1 MGAEE
6 CKKSSVGL
14 TSSEISNI
22 WAVYMKYSME
32 LRFLEY
38 FIETT
43 EDGQIRKIVDSMLNQ
58 TRKSMEEVKN
68 QFVSENLVVPKGLTR
83 EDIQVNACKVFS
95 DIFILI
101 FCYDLSML
109 SLSTYPGAF
118 AESTKA
124 EIRNHFQSG
133 IDFNMNIQNEMVKLM
148 LSKGVYIRP
157 PQLAVENVVD
167 FVDEKKYLS
176 GLIGE
181 SRPINMP
188 EVANVFR
195 LINRAHFSKMVFVAF
210 SKLAISKD
218 LKKHFSKGRDG
229 IQAVLDSLQEILE
242 NENIPIPA
250 ASDYNIFEVENSPFS
265 DKLMLYF
272 VNSCLGLFCFTML
285 CQAMTSSFRSD
296 IVARVAKI
304 MFQMQDYYKDG
315 VKLTIKEGWMEK
327 PPQSIDRKLKY

>member
-1 MGAEE
+1 MEEKE
-6 CKKSSVGL
+6 CKESSVGL
-14 TSSEISNI
+14 TSTEISNI
-22 WAVYMKYSME
+22 WAVYMKHSME

-43 EDGQIRKIVDSMLNQ
+43 EDGQIRKIVESMLNH

-68 QFVSENLVVPKGLTR
+68 LFVSENLVVPKGLTG
-83 EDIQVNACKVFS
+83 EDIQVNTCKVFS
-95 DIFILI
+95 DIFILL

-118 AESTKA
+118 VESTKKD
-124 EIRNHFQSG
+124 IRNHFQSG
-133 IDFNMNIQNEMVKLM
+133 IDFNLNIHNEMVNLM
-148 LSKGVYIRP
+148 LSKGVYTRP

-176 GLIGE
+176 GLLGE

-195 LINRAHFSKMVFVAF
+195 LIHRAHFSKMVFVAF
-210 SKLAISKD
+210 SKLANSKD
-218 LKKHFSKGRDG
+218 LKQHFSKGRDG
-229 IQAVLDSLQEILE
+229 IQAVLDSLQEVLE
-242 NENIPIPA
+242 KENIPIPA
-250 ASDYNIFEVENSPFS
+250 ASDYNILEVENSPFS

-296 IVARVAKI
+296 IVAKVAKI
-304 MFQMQDYYKDG
+304 MLQMQDYYKDG

-327 PPQSIDRKLKY
+327 PPQSIDRKL